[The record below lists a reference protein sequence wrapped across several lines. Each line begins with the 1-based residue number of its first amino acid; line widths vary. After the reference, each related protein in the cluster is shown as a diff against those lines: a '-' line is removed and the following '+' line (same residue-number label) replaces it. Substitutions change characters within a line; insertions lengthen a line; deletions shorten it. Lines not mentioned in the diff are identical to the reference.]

1 MNDHPALAIVEFSSI
16 AVGTRATD
24 ALVKKSPV
32 QLRRM
37 GSFQPG
43 RFAALFTGGVAEV
56 EESFVEALRIGAE
69 SLVDRLFLADID
81 ETVLAAVLGK
91 ANGWNEGDSLA
102 VIESTTLAGVIEAT
116 DAAIKGA
123 RVRVIQMRLGDG
135 IGGKGI
141 SHLLGEQADI
151 EAAVEIGCC
160 RAHRPDRV
168 IQTSIIPRL
177 DGDVR
182 AALAASTRFAGGPG

>member
-1 MNDHPALAIVEFSSI
+1 VNDHPALAIVEFSSI

-32 QLRRM
+32 QLRRV

-43 RFAALFTGGVAEV
+43 RFASLFTGGVAEV

-69 SLVDRLFLADID
+69 ALVDRLFLADIE
-81 ETVLAAVLGK
+81 ETVLAAVMGENFDWG
-91 ANGWNEGDSLA
+91 NGDCLA
-102 VIESTTLAGVIEAT
+102 VIESSTLAGVIEAT

-135 IGGKGI
+135 LGGKGI

-151 EAAVEIGCC
+151 EAAVEIGCHI
-160 RAHRPDRV
+160 AQRPDRL

-177 DGDVR
+177 DADVR
-182 AALAASTRFAGGPG
+182 AALTASTRFNGGRA